1 MKASR
6 SHLIDALGRASRE
19 TRAEIVS
26 ALAASG
32 NDALLAQIAAEPAV
46 PLQSI
51 AGGKP
56 APAAPFQPSKGG
68 SFHIEDAA
76 FGDLDLTPEPDGRWR
91 AFHMSWHGDHAG
103 HVGAGIFAH
112 RLDGLLAVLRF
123 AHDATADRLSRQP
136 KPSHPN
142 NFSPDGSAA

>member
-1 MKASR
+1 MTPAAR
-6 SHLIDALGRASRE
+6 LHLAGNLRR
-19 TRAEIVS
+19 S
-26 ALAASG
+26 ALNTREAVIDHLVATG
-32 NDALLAQIAAEPAV
+32 AEALLAAIDATPAATTTLLPIV
-46 PLQSI
+46 
-51 AGGKP
+51 GGKP
-56 APAAPFQPSKGG
+56 A
-68 SFHIEDAA
+68 EDPGTFSISDPA

-103 HVGAGIFAH
+103 HVGAGMFAH